1 MRKHYLYLNDKTIN
15 ISNFDSFLHIEGLK
29 NDVFPCKK
37 VVSKTNIDHYEL
49 ENMIANYQ
57 ETSTS
62 LTPIPTNK
70 TCNGPKGTSSFISLL
85 IFNRISQ
92 IHERSFLP

>member
-1 MRKHYLYLNDKTIN
+1 MRKYIAFFNDKTIY
-15 ISNFDSFLHIEGLK
+15 ISNFDSFMHIEGLK
-29 NDVFPCKK
+29 NDVFPTKK

-70 TCNGPKGTSSFISLL
+70 TCNGPKGTIPFLFLL
-85 IFNRISQ
+85 ILNRISE
-92 IHERSFLP
+92 IHE